1 MAENT
6 GAAAAAGTATE
17 TATLAATEFLDHR
30 SPTVRAFVDKTL
42 ARAKESDTATQKAT
56 ALYYAVRDGITYE
69 VYGADLTRHGLSAT
83 GVLEKGFGFCV
94 HKSILYAAALRAVG
108 IPSRVYYGDVR
119 NHLASPRL
127 RELVGGDVFR
137 FHSLT
142 VVNLDDRWVKATPV
156 FNKLLSALQDQAAG
170 LRRPHRQPVP
180 PVRRG
185 RPPAHGVHPRARLL
199 RRRPLRPGGRRDQAG
214 APAAVRERPHHRLR
228 IAGRRGRDRDGLR
241 RRPVRPHPV
250 SPAGR
255 PHRTAPAP
263 THAHAHPQERRSPCR
278 QRQESSTTSP
288 DTPSTPA
295 GRTRCTAAVPEDT
308 WYCRA
313 PT

>member
-1 MAENT
+1 MAEH
-6 GAAAAAGTATE
+6 

-42 ARAKESDTATQKAT
+42 DGAPEAETDIQKAI

-94 HKSILYAAALRAVG
+94 HKSILYATALRAVG

-142 VVNLDDRWVKATPV
+142 VVNLEDTWVKATPV
-156 FNKLLSALQDQAAG
+156 FNKLLCRLYRIKPLDFD
-170 LRRPHRQPVP
+170 
-180 PVRRG
+180 G
-185 RPPAHGVHPRARLL
+185 RTDSLYHPYDET
-199 RRRPLRPGGRRDQAG
+199 GRRHMEFLHEHGSFDDVPYDLVVGGIRQ
-214 APAAVRERPHHRLR
+214 
-228 IAGRRGRDRDGLR
+228 
-241 RRPVRPHPV
+241 
-250 SPAGR
+250 
-255 PHRTAPAP
+255 
-263 THAHAHPQERRSPCR
+263 AHPQLFASAH
-278 QRQESSTTSP
+278 TTV
-288 DTPSTPA
+288 A
-295 GRTRCTAAVPEDT
+295 GSLADEAAS
-308 WYCRA
+308 A
-313 PT
+313 AA

>member
-1 MAENT
+1 MAETT

-42 ARAKESDTATQKAT
+42 ARAKESETQTQKAT

-156 FNKLLSALQDQAAG
+156 FNKLLCRLYKIKPLDFDGRTDSLYHPFDEDG
-170 LRRPHRQPVP
+170 RQHMEFIHEHGSFDDVP
-180 PVRRG
+180 YDLV
-185 RPPAHGVHPRARLL
+185 V
-199 RRRPLRPGGRRDQAG
+199 GGIQQ
-214 APAAVRERPHHRLR
+214 
-228 IAGRRGRDRDGLR
+228 
-241 RRPVRPHPV
+241 
-250 SPAGR
+250 
-255 PHRTAPAP
+255 
-263 THAHAHPQERRSPCR
+263 AHPQLFASAH
-278 QRQESSTTSP
+278 TTVSGSLA
-288 DTPSTPA
+288 DEA
-295 GRTRCTAAVPEDT
+295 ATATV
-308 WYCRA
+308 
-313 PT
+313 